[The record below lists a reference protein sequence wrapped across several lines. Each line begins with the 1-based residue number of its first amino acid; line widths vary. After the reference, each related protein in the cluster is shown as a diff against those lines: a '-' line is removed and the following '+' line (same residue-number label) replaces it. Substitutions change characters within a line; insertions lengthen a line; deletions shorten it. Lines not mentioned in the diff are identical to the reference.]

1 MTADNDKKVRRW
13 VVVVVVVVVEGV
25 ECLQRME
32 RRGLGVEV
40 VGVMRVGEAM
50 VMSE

>member
-1 MTADNDKKVRRW
+1 MTADNDKKLRRW
-13 VVVVVVVVVEGV
+13 VVVVVVVEGV
-25 ECLQRME
+25 ECLQRMG